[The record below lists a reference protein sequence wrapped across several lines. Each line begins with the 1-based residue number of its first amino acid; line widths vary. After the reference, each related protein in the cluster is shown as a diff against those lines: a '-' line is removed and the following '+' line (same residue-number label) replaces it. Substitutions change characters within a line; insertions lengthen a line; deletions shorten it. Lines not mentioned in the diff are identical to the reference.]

1 MAKMIFIQYCPDD
14 QLSGCMV
21 LSYKAELCYRRLQD
35 LIYTNSDQL
44 FDDDIIWEL
53 ACRGFNEDIQS
64 VRQELLK
71 KRKIYLENDQIK
83 NKRCSEEIQAANL
96 RHEKAKNAALARH
109 EQSPSKSQAY
119 AQSLPTINHKLKTI
133 NYKTNNQNIYTEEF
147 DTFWRKY
154 VLDENDK
161 RSTKWDTFQQWKKLK
176 AEDKESLGDKFL
188 TYRNQKGEYYKALER
203 FISKKIYLEVKP
215 EKQMSEKEFADW
227 KFNSDVDMRRKGMK
241 PLSWS
246 VGYIRELD
254 EYIAANPQ

>member
-109 EQSPSKSQAY
+109 EQSPSKSQAH

-176 AEDKESLGDKFL
+176 AEDKESL
-188 TYRNQKGEYYKALER
+188 
-203 FISKKIYLEVKP
+203 
-215 EKQMSEKEFADW
+215 
-227 KFNSDVDMRRKGMK
+227 
-241 PLSWS
+241 
-246 VGYIRELD
+246 
-254 EYIAANPQ
+254 